1 MLDNAAEFLLRAG
14 EKAGDILESNQPNI
28 EGVAKTN
35 KARTFDRRIDV
46 ENSGEKGRLIADDAD
61 RTAIQTRK
69 THD

>member
-14 EKAGDILESNQPNI
+14 EKAGDILESNQRNI

-35 KARTFDRRIDV
+35 EARTFDRRVDV

-61 RTAIQTRK
+61 RTAI
-69 THD
+69 